1 MQDTILKKMDEM
13 TGLIRKELTTAVGN
27 LEVSFKEMR
36 AENIQLRIEVDE
48 LKRVTDRNEQLIK

>member
-1 MQDTILKKMDEM
+1 M
-13 TGLIRKELTTAVGN
+13 KELTTAVGN